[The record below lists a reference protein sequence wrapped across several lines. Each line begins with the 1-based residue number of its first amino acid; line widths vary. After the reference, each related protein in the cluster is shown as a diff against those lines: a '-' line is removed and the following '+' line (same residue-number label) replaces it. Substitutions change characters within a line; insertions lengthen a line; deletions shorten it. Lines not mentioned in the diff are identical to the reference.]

1 MTMVKKLLWVV
12 FIITLVVTVF
22 LIAMEQYYVAV
33 ALLIGVIIMWHREIW
48 SLLTRKHMPPMD
60 ERVKENTDKAIRN
73 GFIFIAA
80 ALAFLMLPFGEI
92 VTDNLDNSYVLAA
105 LFIATGL
112 VYMLSYLFYDRAGP
126 EISLERMKLL
136 KSFLVLCP
144 LSLPVFIIGV
154 FLHNALSALFNI
166 EEPVFFIVAVIIA
179 PLVFAVGLLGSLVL
193 LIMGLVSRSS

>member
-1 MTMVKKLLWVV
+1 VTMVKKLLWVV

-33 ALLIGVIIMWHREIW
+33 ALLLGVIIMWHREIW
-48 SLLTRKHMPPMD
+48 SLLTRRRMPPMD
-60 ERVKENTDKAIRN
+60 ERVKENTGKAIRN
-73 GFIFIAA
+73 GFIFVAA

-92 VTDNLDNSYVLAA
+92 VTDNLDTPYVLAA

-112 VYMLSYLFYDRAGP
+112 VYMLSYLFYDRAWP
-126 EISLERMKLL
+126 KISPKRMKLL
-136 KSFLVLCP
+136 KTFLVLCG
-144 LSLPVFIIGV
+144 LSLPVFILGV

-166 EEPVFFIVAVIIA
+166 EEPVFFVIAVIIA

-193 LIMGLVSRSS
+193 LTMGLVSRSS

>member
-1 MTMVKKLLWVV
+1 MVKKLLWVV

-48 SLLTRKHMPPMD
+48 SLLTRKQMPPMD
-60 ERVKENTDKAIRN
+60 ERVKENTGKAIRN

-92 VTDNLDNSYVLAA
+92 VTDNLDTSYVLAA

-112 VYMLSYLFYDRAGP
+112 ALVYMFISYSVAQSLFFR
-126 EISLERMKLL
+126 
-136 KSFLVLCP
+136 
-144 LSLPVFIIGV
+144 
-154 FLHNALSALFNI
+154 
-166 EEPVFFIVAVIIA
+166 
-179 PLVFAVGLLGSLVL
+179 
-193 LIMGLVSRSS
+193 